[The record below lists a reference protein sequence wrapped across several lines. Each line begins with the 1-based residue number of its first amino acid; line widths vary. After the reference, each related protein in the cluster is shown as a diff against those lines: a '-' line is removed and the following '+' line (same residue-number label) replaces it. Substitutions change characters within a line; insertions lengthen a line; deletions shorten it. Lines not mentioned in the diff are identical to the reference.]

1 MIPAKLIVAVLARS
15 VAYSKRAK
23 KKTRF
28 LEDLTVLEY
37 LGLVEEE
44 NMSYI
49 MIVLFAVCMVRS
61 APPLC
66 AWNVKTLIN
75 DTIMTMPW
83 RERNI

>member
-28 LEDLTVLEY
+28 VEDLSVLEY

-49 MIVLFAVCMVRS
+49 MTVLFAVCMVRS
-61 APPLC
+61 APPLR
-66 AWNVKTLIN
+66 ALG
-75 DTIMTMPW
+75 IMTL
-83 RERNI
+83 